1 MYRRRNA
8 EPLVILANITRLATF
23 LLNPVLM
30 AVRLII
36 HAINVHHANPLRPA
50 HTRHMSAALTDV
62 QLIVLAARLAKPAN
76 RLLPKK
82 QTHLQ
87 PRLIPGNMSEKQAQ
101 QNHSAM
107 KTTDKSGK
115 SAKPGIIA

>member
-1 MYRRRNA
+1 
-8 EPLVILANITRLATF
+8 
-23 LLNPVLM
+23 M

-36 HAINVHHANPLRPA
+36 HAINVLLVNPLRPV
-50 HTRHMSAALTDV
+50 TMERTKPAATDV
-62 QLIVLAARLAKPAN
+62 LPPVLAARLAKPAN

-87 PRLIPGNMSEKQAQ
+87 PRLILGSMSEKQAQ
-101 QNHSAM
+101 LRRSAM

>member
-8 EPLVILANITRLATF
+8 ERLVILVNITQLATF
-23 LLNPVLM
+23 LQNPVIT
-30 AVRLII
+30 AVHLII
-36 HAINVHHANPLRPA
+36 HVTNVHHVNLNRPA
-50 HTRHMSAALTDV
+50 ITQLMSAALTDV
-62 QLIVLAARLAKPAN
+62 RLTVLAARLAKPAN
-76 RLLPKK
+76 RLLLKK

-87 PRLIPGNMSEKQAQ
+87 PRLILGSMSEKQAQ
-101 QNHSAM
+101 LRRSAM

>member
-8 EPLVILANITRLATF
+8 ERLVILANITRLVLQLQNLVLTAV
-23 LLNPVLM
+23 LLQTP
-30 AVRLII
+30 AVF
-36 HAINVHHANPLRPA
+36 VHHANPLRPV
-50 HTRHMSAALTDV
+50 HTRHMSAALTDA

-87 PRLIPGNMSEKQAQ
+87 PRLILGSMSEKQAQ
-101 QNHSAM
+101 LRRSAM